1 MIKDTTNTFRR
12 QTGRKM
18 FATHITAKGPISLKG
33 KGFLGSKKKKMNN
46 PTDKWTK
53 DLNRAFGGERNL
65 GGP

>member
-1 MIKDTTNTFRR
+1 MIKDAANTFKR

-18 FATHITAKGPISLKG
+18 FAAHITAKGPISLKG
-33 KGFLGSKKKKMNN
+33 KGLLGNKKKKMNH

-53 DLNRAFGGERNL
+53 DLNRAFGRERHL